1 VKFGKVEETYL
12 PLLPIL
18 IFKQFKDEELCWS
31 PRLKQKALLQQ
42 MDLLKA
48 FFVLFFTYNVLV
60 TT

>member
-1 VKFGKVEETYL
+1 VEETYL